1 MPNIYRDEAAG
12 NSLFSQQYLNEV
24 GLTNLAQIQSEQTQN
39 GVADLAVSGEVNL
52 QTIAGA

>member
-12 NSLFSQQYLNEV
+12 NSLFNQQYLNEI

-39 GVADLAVSGEVNL
+39 AIADLAVSGENNL
-52 QTIAGA
+52 RVIAEA